1 MALKFFYFLSLFF
14 IIFNI
19 SIYANACAKYFP
31 MPMQDGLVAVL
42 PIYDATIVEPDMDCD
57 GVIDTIDSDID
68 GDMVPNVLDAFP
80 LDSAETVDSDNDGIG
95 NNADRPLADSQN
107 INVYKNS
114 NNNYIVLSGSDDSD
128 PIVFT
133 IVSQPSHGTLNQI
146 APNVVYS
153 PNVNYIGTDRF
164 TFKVNDGNMDSF
176 IATVSISVQDST
188 VHIPQTRVEASA
200 FLSRATFGARLE
212 DIDSLMNLT
221 SYEKWIDNQF
231 AKEPSFHMLWA
242 EENVKG
248 VNGTGNLKDNLENW
262 KVHSDTMSYLQRDV
276 WWHIVTKKGDQLR
289 QRMAYALSE
298 IMVISR
304 NGPLITMPDAIM
316 SYYDVLVKHAL
327 GNYEE
332 LLQEVTYHPA
342 MGKYLSYLG
351 NAKANAST
359 GSHPDENYAREV
371 MQLFSIGLY
380 ELNMDGTIKLD
391 SNNTPRVTYTQN
403 DIEEMAKVFT
413 GLSDNNGNFASEA
426 SFSSH
431 FSRTSPMVA
440 FESYHDQTQKSIL
453 GKNIAAGGNTKTD
466 INKALNIL
474 FMHPNTAVFI
484 SKQLIQRLVTSNP
497 SPAYVARVASVFN
510 SNAQGIRGDLK
521 AVAKAILLDKEALNG
536 VQDFPNT
543 FGKFREPLLY
553 VTHLFRAFN
562 AQGALNTLSVYEEGP
577 FYQYNSY
584 HFHGTGFT
592 QQEGPLEALTVFNY
606 YTPDD
611 APYNLKNQNLV
622 APELEIYG
630 KGGIDDVLMGLIN
643 KNGFIYELYKV
654 TAELQFNTEKIMV
667 QEHRYDDLLE
677 HLNIILLNGNLS
689 NTTKSA
695 IKQYM
700 LDHEDDAGMSSDKLT
715 RYTIGLV
722 MTSPDY
728 ALQR

>member
-114 NNNYIVLSGSDDSD
+114 NNNNIVLSGSDDSD

-231 AKEPSFHMLWA
+231 AKKPSFHMLWA